1 MYGNRMAAVWNLFQF
16 AVWWQH
22 FMICWSEVYP
32 VWMWILRNNEMISAR
47 CEFNLSR
54 WPTHVRLCL
63 TNLAGAVNICSWK
76 VGFVDC
82 NRGCLGSFEHW
93 GGHVL
98 PCRLY
103 PCIHRSKYT
112 YWSLLQECDLSEVFK
127 QFWYIFYIIANICFV
142 CLTDPTF
149 QECFLSPFSWY
160 PSSRMVH
167 VYNPLTTLDICS
179 ALQHT

>member
-1 MYGNRMAAVWNLFQF
+1 
-16 AVWWQH
+16 
-22 FMICWSEVYP
+22 MICWSEVYP
-32 VWMWILRNNEMISAR
+32 VWMEILHNDEMISAR

-54 WPTHVRLCL
+54 WPTSFRLRL
-63 TNLAGAVNICSWK
+63 TNVTRAVNILSWK

-82 NRGCLGSFEHW
+82 NRGCLGIYPLNTE
-93 GGHVL
+93 GGYVH

-103 PCIHRSKYT
+103 RGIRRSKYT
-112 YWSLLQECDLSEVFK
+112 YWSLLQECDLSEVSK
-127 QFWYIFYIIANICFV
+127 LFWYIYIYYIIANICFV

-160 PSSRMVH
+160 PSSRTVH